1 MKDGVDKIFGGINFD
16 IAFASFDLNAFLYFD
31 KTISVPKKLVDVN
44 IFVDVC
50 PPIPDIFCKLFF
62 FVYLASG

>member
-44 IFVDVC
+44 IF
-50 PPIPDIFCKLFF
+50 DIFNLN
-62 FVYLASG
+62 